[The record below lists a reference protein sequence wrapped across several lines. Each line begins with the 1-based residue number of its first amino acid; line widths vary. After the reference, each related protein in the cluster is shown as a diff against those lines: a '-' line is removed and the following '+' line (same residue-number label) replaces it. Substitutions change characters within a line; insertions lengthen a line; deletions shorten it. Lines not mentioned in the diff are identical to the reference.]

1 VCSVGFSVFG
11 SSILAFFGEQTVL
24 VVVCGG
30 CFVWSDVGCLTGG
43 VGGGMY
49 L

>member
-1 VCSVGFSVFG
+1 MCSVGFSVFED
-11 SSILAFFGEQTVL
+11 SILAFFGEQTVL

-30 CFVWSDVGCLTGG
+30 CFVWSGVGRLTGG